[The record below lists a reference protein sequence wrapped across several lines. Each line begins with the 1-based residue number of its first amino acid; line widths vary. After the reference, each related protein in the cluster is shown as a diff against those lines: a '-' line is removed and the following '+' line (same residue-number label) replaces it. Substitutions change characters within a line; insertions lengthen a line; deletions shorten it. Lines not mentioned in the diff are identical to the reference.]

1 MPFLIINKMFKI
13 KGDLIELIFSCIIIL
28 LTITLII
35 LIISLTV
42 KKPKVL
48 SEYKVKIKTII
59 GLESLDFIDNISI
72 PEYPH
77 ANLGLT
83 GKLILDCYT
92 GTCIK
97 EIIHKDTYTTCS
109 DHRDPC
115 SESLIVWTEYRPI
128 IDHFCSEQCY
138 EYKSKEC
145 NCTEEFH
152 KKGTCEHKMDD
163 YYIEGK
169 ICFAYNTI
177 YFWKGK
183 RYEILKESTYNYL
196 DNAILKDEECPKG
209 TKYCGIIDGN
219 ENKLCIESNL
229 KCPINYISDDETNSN
244 QDYSSF
250 SFGNKT
256 FYYGY
261 NDSLKDKKIVMGLM
275 VETDLYLNEDKYEK
289 EIIDLYN
296 ISEFLKDNQ
305 NLFKDINLGYDPYSE
320 KDIDKKGNS
329 YLKAFYNTEQFDLT
343 DLRNTENKY
352 HFNVRINK
360 KAFNPIH
367 KKTKII
373 TILGLISC
381 GYLFLAFLVIL
392 KKRKNLSEGYCG
404 LVGKVFYCLFI
415 IPFLIL
421 ILPTLIYGCKNI
433 AYIKE
438 AKSIDPKG
446 NYKTFQRINNAFVIT
461 GFILFSILIVFIILV
476 PIEKDFECCKRKNK
490 ELKND
495 TTQTKVNQS
504 NSNINLNKKN

>member
-1 MPFLIINKMFKI
+1 MFKI
-13 KGDLIELIFSCIIIL
+13 KGTLIELILSSIIIL

-35 LIISLTV
+35 LIILLTI

-48 SEYKVKIKTII
+48 RENKVEIKTII
-59 GLESLDFIDNISI
+59 GLESIDFIDNVSI

-77 ANLGLT
+77 AHLGLT

-97 EIIHKDTYTTCS
+97 EILHKESYTTCS

-115 SESLIVWTEYRPI
+115 HESLIVWTEYRPI

-138 EYKSKEC
+138 EYKSEEC
-145 NCTEEFH
+145 NCTEEFQE
-152 KKGTCEHKMDD
+152 KGTCQHKMNDN
-163 YYIEGK
+163 YIEGK
-169 ICFAYNTI
+169 ICYAYNTI

-196 DNAILKDEECPKG
+196 DNAILKDEECPEGK
-209 TKYCGIIDGN
+209 KYCGIIDGN
-219 ENKLCIESNL
+219 ENKLCIKSNL
-229 KCPINYISDDETNSN
+229 KCPINYISDDETNIN

-250 SFGNKT
+250 SFNNKT

-261 NDSLKDKKIVMGLM
+261 NDSLKDKKIVKGLM
-275 VETDLYLNEDKYEK
+275 VETDLYLNEDNYEK

-305 NLFKDINLGYDPYSE
+305 NLFKDINLSYEPYSE
-320 KDIDKKGNS
+320 KDIDKKGYS
-329 YLKAFYNTEQFDLT
+329 YLKAFYNTEQFNLT
-343 DLRNTENKY
+343 DLRNREEKY
-352 HFNVRINK
+352 HFNIKINK

-373 TILGLISC
+373 TILGFISC
-381 GYLFLAFLVIL
+381 GYLFFAFLFISNKQKNYL
-392 KKRKNLSEGYCG
+392 KGDHNYGE
-404 LVGKVFYCLFI
+404 KVFYCLFI

-421 ILPTLIYGCKNI
+421 ILPTLIYGCMNI

-446 NYKTFQRINNAFVIT
+446 NYKTFQRINNAFVII
-461 GFILFSILIVFIILV
+461 GFILFSILIVYIILV
-476 PIEKDFECCKRKNK
+476 PIEREFECCKKKNK
-490 ELKND
+490 EIKND
-495 TTQTKVNQS
+495 TTQIKVNQT
-504 NSNINLNKKN
+504 NSNINF